1 MFSVTL
7 LSANIAAFVCG
18 TAFGWTSPE
27 IPKLKQPSDA
37 NPLSSPLTKPQET
50 WIGSLLPVGAAI
62 GPFAAGIAADRFG
75 RKATLLASI
84 VPFIVSFLM
93 CTYAH
98 NVNVFYVARFLEGI
112 GTGAI
117 FTVLPMFVGEISED
131 AVRGALGSFMQL
143 FITFGLL
150 FSYAVGPYTTIPHF
164 NLACVVAPLLFLFIF
179 FMYVPES
186 PYYLIA
192 AGDKNAAE
200 KSLKKL
206 RSCENV
212 DKELEL
218 IKRNVEESLAN
229 KASFFDIFKSKG
241 LTKALVISLAL
252 VTFQQFS
259 GINVI
264 LFYTQTIFE
273 ATGSTIPPEI
283 STIIIG
289 IVQILGSFLTPIFV
303 ERKGKRFLLLCSAVG
318 MTISEIVLGA
328 YFYLKEHEENVQP
341 IFWLPVACLVVYMI
355 TYCSGFGPLPWAVM
369 GELFPSNVKSSASTV
384 TASFCWI
391 LGFFITKFF
400 ANMVD
405 AMGTSGSFWF
415 FAACCVLAGGFVY
428 KILPETSGKSLQEIQ
443 EILQK

>member
-1 MFSVTL
+1 M
-7 LSANIAAFVCG
+7 
-18 TAFGWTSPE
+18 
-27 IPKLKQPSDA
+27 
-37 NPLSSPLTKPQET
+37 
-50 WIGSLLPVGAAI
+50 
-62 GPFAAGIAADRFG
+62 
-75 RKATLLASI
+75 
-84 VPFIVSFLM
+84 
-93 CTYAH
+93 
-98 NVNVFYVARFLEGI
+98 
-112 GTGAI
+112 

-131 AVRGALGSFMQL
+131 SVRGALGSFMQL

-150 FSYAVGPYTTIPHF
+150 FSYGIGPYTTIEHF
-164 NLACVVAPLLFLFIF
+164 NLACVAIPLLFLFIF

-186 PYYLIA
+186 PHYLIGI
-192 AGDKNAAE
+192 GDKEAAE
-200 KSLKKL
+200 RALQKL
-206 RSCENV
+206 RCSNNV
-212 DKELEL
+212 DKELET

-241 LTKALVISLAL
+241 LTKALIISLAL

-283 STIIIG
+283 STIVTG
-289 IVQILGSFLTPIFV
+289 IVQIIGSFLTPIFV
-303 ERKGKRFLLLCSAVG
+303 EKKGKRFLLLCSAIG
-318 MTISEIVLGA
+318 MTISEIVLGI
-328 YFYLKEHEENVQP
+328 YFYLKEHDKDVQP
-341 IFWLPVACLVVYMI
+341 IFWLPIVCLVVYML

-405 AMGTSGSFWF
+405 LVGTSGSFWF
-415 FAACCVLAGGFVY
+415 FSICCVLAGLFVY